1 MNESFLGKKIGNKI
15 PSSQLSSETTFSP
28 NSNNITLN
36 SPSFSPM
43 QINEEMNETNVK
55 FYFNNSKNNNSNQL
69 SIEEKKELRDL
80 LKRNK
85 IEIPPIVIY
94 EKEKYNNPFKN
105 IKINLKDDEINDG
118 KIPWIKDNSNTNKYK
133 GILKLH
139 FEIIDFYNFIKLTKK
154 EENIRYK
161 VFNNVMEVIN
171 KNYPNYKGEIFGSFP
186 QGLSLSNSDLDIFL
200 SFNNCPY
207 DKKEILKILSNILK
221 RLKQSGKFKKIF
233 LISAKVPIIKCLDKN
248 SGIKIDISIN
258 RKSNHISNSYVK
270 KIINNYPCIQYLTL
284 LIKFYLRQRKLND
297 THKGGISSIVIFNL
311 VYAYILYAK
320 KINKYNESILNLGSL
335 LIDFFEFFGYIFQY
349 KNIEINN
356 ECGGFFKIRKDN
368 DNNLMYL
375 NNPIDNKNMLK
386 NTYNFDRVILAFQNA
401 LNCLYNPNQ
410 PEKSYLSDFIIPNF
424 ILKRRSQIIEE
435 ENLISNQNKLLVK

>member
-1 MNESFLGKKIGNKI
+1 MNNSLLGKKKRNII
-15 PSSQLSSETTFSP
+15 QSSQQSSETTTSP
-28 NSNNITLN
+28 NSKNTNLN
-36 SPSFSPM
+36 SPSFSPI

-55 FYFNNSKNNNSNQL
+55 FYFNHFENNNSNKL
-69 SIEEKKELRDL
+69 SIEEKKELKDL
-80 LKRNK
+80 LKLNK
-85 IEIPPIVIY
+85 IDIPPIVIY

-105 IKINLKDDEINDG
+105 IKIHLKDDEINDG
-118 KIPWIKDNSNTNKYK
+118 KIPWIKDNSDTNKYT

-139 FEIIDFYNFIKLTKK
+139 YEIIDFYNFIKLTKK

-171 KNYPNYKGEIFGSFP
+171 KHYPNYKGEIFGSFP

-200 SFNNCPY
+200 SFKNCPN
-207 DKKEILKILSNILK
+207 DKKEILKILSNIL
-221 RLKQSGKFKKIF
+221 RILKQSGKFRKIF

-258 RKSNHISNSYVK
+258 KKSNYITNSYVK
-270 KIINNYPCIQYLTL
+270 SIINKYPCIQYLTL

-320 KINKYNESILNLGSL
+320 KINKYNENIINLGSI

-356 ECGGFFKIRKDN
+356 LCGGFFKIRNDN
-368 DNNLMYL
+368 DSNLLYL
-375 NNPIDNKNMLK
+375 NNPIDNQNMLK
-386 NTYNFDRVILAFQNA
+386 NTYNFERVILAFQNA

-424 ILKRRSQIIEE
+424 ILKRRSEIIE
-435 ENLISNQNKLLVK
+435 K

>member
-1 MNESFLGKKIGNKI
+1 
-15 PSSQLSSETTFSP
+15 
-28 NSNNITLN
+28 
-36 SPSFSPM
+36 
-43 QINEEMNETNVK
+43 MNETNVK
-55 FYFNNSKNNNSNQL
+55 FYFNHFENNNSNKL
-69 SIEEKKELRDL
+69 SIEEKKELKDL
-80 LKRNK
+80 LKLNK
-85 IEIPPIVIY
+85 IDIPPIVIY

-105 IKINLKDDEINDG
+105 IKIHLKDDEINDG
-118 KIPWIKDNSNTNKYK
+118 KIPWIKDNSDTNKYT

-139 FEIIDFYNFIKLTKK
+139 YEIIDFYNFIKLTKK

-258 RKSNHISNSYVK
+258 RKSNYITNSYVK
-270 KIINNYPCIQYLTL
+270 SIINKYPCIQYLTL

-320 KINKYNESILNLGSL
+320 KINKYNENIINLGSI

-356 ECGGFFKIRKDN
+356 LCGGFFKIRNDN
-368 DNNLMYL
+368 DSNLLYL
-375 NNPIDNKNMLK
+375 NNPIDNQNMLK
-386 NTYNFDRVILAFQNA
+386 NTYNFERVILAFQNA

-424 ILKRRSQIIEE
+424 ILKRRSEIIE
-435 ENLISNQNKLLVK
+435 K

>member
-1 MNESFLGKKIGNKI
+1 MNESLLGKKKRNII
-15 PSSQLSSETTFSP
+15 QSSQQSSETTTSP
-28 NSNNITLN
+28 NSKNTNLN
-36 SPSFSPM
+36 SPSFSPI

-55 FYFNNSKNNNSNQL
+55 FYFNHFENNNSNKL
-69 SIEEKKELRDL
+69 SIEEKKELKDL
-80 LKRNK
+80 LKLNK
-85 IEIPPIVIY
+85 IDIPPIVIY

-105 IKINLKDDEINDG
+105 IKIHLKDDEINDG
-118 KIPWIKDNSNTNKYK
+118 KIPWIKDNSDTNKYT

-139 FEIIDFYNFIKLTKK
+139 YEIIDFYNFIKLTKK

-171 KNYPNYKGEIFGSFP
+171 KHYPNYKGEIFGSFP

-200 SFNNCPY
+200 YFKNCPN
-207 DKKEILKILSNILK
+207 DKKEILKILSNIL
-221 RLKQSGKFKKIF
+221 RILKQSGKFRKIF

-258 RKSNHISNSYVK
+258 RKSNYITNSYVK
-270 KIINNYPCIQYLTL
+270 SIINKYPCIQYLTL

-311 VYAYILYAK
+311 IYAYILYAK
-320 KINKYNESILNLGSL
+320 KINKYNENIINLGSI

-356 ECGGFFKIRKDN
+356 LCGGFFKIRNDN
-368 DNNLMYL
+368 DSNLLYL
-375 NNPIDNKNMLK
+375 NNPIDNQNMLK
-386 NTYNFDRVILAFQNA
+386 NTYNFERVILAFQNA

-424 ILKRRSQIIEE
+424 ILKRRSEIIE
-435 ENLISNQNKLLVK
+435 K

>member
-1 MNESFLGKKIGNKI
+1 
-15 PSSQLSSETTFSP
+15 
-28 NSNNITLN
+28 
-36 SPSFSPM
+36 
-43 QINEEMNETNVK
+43 MNETNVK
-55 FYFNNSKNNNSNQL
+55 FYFNHFENNNSNKL
-69 SIEEKKELRDL
+69 SIEEKKELKDL
-80 LKRNK
+80 LKLNK
-85 IEIPPIVIY
+85 IDIPPIVIY

-105 IKINLKDDEINDG
+105 IKIHLKDDEINDG
-118 KIPWIKDNSNTNKYK
+118 KIPWIKDNSDTNKYS

-139 FEIIDFYNFIKLTKK
+139 YEIIDFYNFIKLTKK

-171 KNYPNYKGEIFGSFP
+171 KHYPNYKGEIFGSFP

-200 SFNNCPY
+200 YFKNCPN
-207 DKKEILKILSNILK
+207 DKKEILKILSNIL
-221 RLKQSGKFKKIF
+221 RILKQSGKFRKIF

-258 RKSNHISNSYVK
+258 KKSNYITNSYVK
-270 KIINNYPCIQYLTL
+270 SIINKYPCIQYLTL

-311 VYAYILYAK
+311 IYAYILYAK
-320 KINKYNESILNLGSL
+320 KINKYNENIINLGSI

-356 ECGGFFKIRKDN
+356 LCGGFFKIRNDN
-368 DNNLMYL
+368 DSNLLYL
-375 NNPIDNKNMLK
+375 NNPIDNQNMLK
-386 NTYNFDRVILAFQNA
+386 NTYNFERVILAFQNA
-401 LNCLYNPNQ
+401 LNCLYTPNQ

-424 ILKRRSQIIEE
+424 ILKRRSEIIE
-435 ENLISNQNKLLVK
+435 K

>member
-1 MNESFLGKKIGNKI
+1 MNENLLGKKKRNII
-15 PSSQLSSETTFSP
+15 QSSQQSSETTTSP
-28 NSNNITLN
+28 NSKNINLN
-36 SPSFSPM
+36 SPSFSHI

-55 FYFNNSKNNNSNQL
+55 FYFNHFENNNSNKL
-69 SIEEKKELRDL
+69 SIEEKKELKDL
-80 LKRNK
+80 LKLNK
-85 IEIPPIVIY
+85 IDIPPIVIY

-105 IKINLKDDEINDG
+105 IKIHLKDDEINDG
-118 KIPWIKDNSNTNKYK
+118 KIPWIKDNSDTNKYT

-139 FEIIDFYNFIKLTKK
+139 YEIIDFYNFIKLTKK

-171 KNYPNYKGEIFGSFP
+171 KHYPNYKGEIFGSFP

-200 SFNNCPY
+200 YFKNCPN
-207 DKKEILKILSNILK
+207 DKKEILKILSNIL
-221 RLKQSGKFKKIF
+221 RILKQSGKFRKIF
-233 LISAKVPIIKCLDKN
+233 VISAKVPIIKCLDKN

-258 RKSNHISNSYVK
+258 RKSNYIRNSYVK
-270 KIINNYPCIQYLTL
+270 SIINKYPCIQYLTL

-311 VYAYILYAK
+311 IYAYILYAK
-320 KINKYNESILNLGSL
+320 KINKYNENIINLGSI

-356 ECGGFFKIRKDN
+356 LCGGFFKIRNDN
-368 DNNLMYL
+368 DSNLLYL
-375 NNPIDNKNMLK
+375 NNPIDNQNMLK
-386 NTYNFDRVILAFQNA
+386 NTYNFERVILAFQNA

-424 ILKRRSQIIEE
+424 ILKRRSEIIE
-435 ENLISNQNKLLVK
+435 K

>member
-1 MNESFLGKKIGNKI
+1 MNDSLLGKKKRNII
-15 PSSQLSSETTFSP
+15 QSSQQSSETTTSP
-28 NSNNITLN
+28 NSKNTNLN
-36 SPSFSPM
+36 SPSFSPI

-55 FYFNNSKNNNSNQL
+55 FYFNHFENNNSNKL
-69 SIEEKKELRDL
+69 SIEEKKELKDL
-80 LKRNK
+80 LKLNK
-85 IEIPPIVIY
+85 IDIPPIVIY

-105 IKINLKDDEINDG
+105 IKIHLKDDEINDG
-118 KIPWIKDNSNTNKYK
+118 KIPWIKDNSDTNKYT

-139 FEIIDFYNFIKLTKK
+139 YEIIDFYNFIKLTKK

-171 KNYPNYKGEIFGSFP
+171 KHYPNYKGEIFGSFP

-200 SFNNCPY
+200 YFKNCPN
-207 DKKEILKILSNILK
+207 DKKEILKILSNIL
-221 RLKQSGKFKKIF
+221 RILKQSGKFRKIF

-258 RKSNHISNSYVK
+258 RKSNYITNSYVK
-270 KIINNYPCIQYLTL
+270 SIINKYPCIQYLTL

-320 KINKYNESILNLGSL
+320 KINKYNENIINLGSI

-356 ECGGFFKIRKDN
+356 LCGGFFKIRNDN
-368 DNNLMYL
+368 DSNLLYL
-375 NNPIDNKNMLK
+375 NNPIDNQNMLK
-386 NTYNFDRVILAFQNA
+386 NTYNFERVILAFQNA

-424 ILKRRSQIIEE
+424 ILKRRSEIIE
-435 ENLISNQNKLLVK
+435 K

>member
-1 MNESFLGKKIGNKI
+1 MNDSLLGKKKRNII
-15 PSSQLSSETTFSP
+15 QSSQQSSETTTSP
-28 NSNNITLN
+28 NSKNTNLN
-36 SPSFSPM
+36 SPSFSPI

-55 FYFNNSKNNNSNQL
+55 FYFNHFENNNSNKL
-69 SIEEKKELRDL
+69 SIEEKKELKDL
-80 LKRNK
+80 LKLNK
-85 IEIPPIVIY
+85 IDIPPIVIY

-105 IKINLKDDEINDG
+105 IKIHLKDDEINDG
-118 KIPWIKDNSNTNKYK
+118 KIPWIKDNSDTNKYS

-139 FEIIDFYNFIKLTKK
+139 YEIIDFYNFIKLTKK

-171 KNYPNYKGEIFGSFP
+171 KHYPNYKGEIFGSFP

-200 SFNNCPY
+200 YFKNCPN
-207 DKKEILKILSNILK
+207 DKKEILKILSNIL
-221 RLKQSGKFKKIF
+221 RILKQSGKFRKIF

-258 RKSNHISNSYVK
+258 KKSNYITNSYVK
-270 KIINNYPCIQYLTL
+270 SIINKYPCIQYLTL

-311 VYAYILYAK
+311 IYAYILYAK
-320 KINKYNESILNLGSL
+320 KINKYNENIINLGSI

-356 ECGGFFKIRKDN
+356 LCGGFFKIRNDN
-368 DNNLMYL
+368 DSNLLYL
-375 NNPIDNKNMLK
+375 NNPIDNQNMLK
-386 NTYNFDRVILAFQNA
+386 NTYNFERVILAFQNA

-424 ILKRRSQIIEE
+424 ILKRRSEIIE
-435 ENLISNQNKLLVK
+435 K

>member
-1 MNESFLGKKIGNKI
+1 MNDSLLGKKKRNII
-15 PSSQLSSETTFSP
+15 QSSQQSSETTTSP
-28 NSNNITLN
+28 NSKNTNLN
-36 SPSFSPM
+36 SPSFSPI

-55 FYFNNSKNNNSNQL
+55 FYFNHFENNNSNKL
-69 SIEEKKELRDL
+69 SIEEKKELKDL
-80 LKRNK
+80 LKLNK
-85 IEIPPIVIY
+85 IDIPPIVIY

-105 IKINLKDDEINDG
+105 IKIHLKDDEINDG
-118 KIPWIKDNSNTNKYK
+118 KIPWIKDNSDTNKYT

-139 FEIIDFYNFIKLTKK
+139 YEIIDFYNFIKLTKK

-171 KNYPNYKGEIFGSFP
+171 KHYPNYKGEIFGSFP

-200 SFNNCPY
+200 SFKNCPN
-207 DKKEILKILSNILK
+207 DKKEILKILSNIL
-221 RLKQSGKFKKIF
+221 RILKQSGKFRKIF

-258 RKSNHISNSYVK
+258 RKSNYITNSYVK
-270 KIINNYPCIQYLTL
+270 SIINKYPCIQYLTL

-320 KINKYNESILNLGSL
+320 KINKYNENIINLGSI

-356 ECGGFFKIRKDN
+356 LYGGFFKIRNDN
-368 DNNLMYL
+368 DSNLLYL
-375 NNPIDNKNMLK
+375 NNPIDNQNMLK
-386 NTYNFDRVILAFQNA
+386 NTYNFERVILAFQNA

-424 ILKRRSQIIEE
+424 ILKRRSEIIE
-435 ENLISNQNKLLVK
+435 K

>member
-1 MNESFLGKKIGNKI
+1 MNDSLLGKKKRNII
-15 PSSQLSSETTFSP
+15 QSSQQSSETTTSP
-28 NSNNITLN
+28 NSKNTNLN
-36 SPSFSPM
+36 SPSFSPI

-55 FYFNNSKNNNSNQL
+55 FYFNHFENNNSNKL
-69 SIEEKKELRDL
+69 SIEEKKELKDL
-80 LKRNK
+80 LKLNK
-85 IEIPPIVIY
+85 IDIPPIVIY

-105 IKINLKDDEINDG
+105 IKIHLKDDEIKDG
-118 KIPWIKDNSNTNKYK
+118 KIPWIKDNSDTNKNT

-139 FEIIDFYNFIKLTKK
+139 YEIIDFYNFIKLTKK

-171 KNYPNYKGEIFGSFP
+171 KHYPNYKGEIFGSFP

-200 SFNNCPY
+200 SFKNCPN
-207 DKKEILKILSNILK
+207 DKKEILKILSNIL
-221 RLKQSGKFKKIF
+221 RILKQSGKFRKIF

-258 RKSNHISNSYVK
+258 KKSNYITNSYVK
-270 KIINNYPCIQYLTL
+270 SIINKYPCIQYLTL

-311 VYAYILYAK
+311 IYAYILYAK
-320 KINKYNESILNLGSL
+320 KINKYNENIINLGSI

-356 ECGGFFKIRKDN
+356 LYGGFFKIRNDN
-368 DNNLMYL
+368 DSNLLYL
-375 NNPIDNKNMLK
+375 NNPIDNQNMLK
-386 NTYNFDRVILAFQNA
+386 NTYNFERVILAFQNA

-424 ILKRRSQIIEE
+424 ILKRRSEIIE
-435 ENLISNQNKLLVK
+435 K

>member
-1 MNESFLGKKIGNKI
+1 MNDSLLGKKKRNII
-15 PSSQLSSETTFSP
+15 QSSQQSSETTTSP
-28 NSNNITLN
+28 NSKNTNLN
-36 SPSFSPM
+36 SPSFSPI

-55 FYFNNSKNNNSNQL
+55 FYFNHFENNNSNKL
-69 SIEEKKELRDL
+69 SIEEKKELKDL
-80 LKRNK
+80 LKLNK
-85 IEIPPIVIY
+85 IDIPPIVIY

-105 IKINLKDDEINDG
+105 IKIHLKDDEINDG
-118 KIPWIKDNSNTNKYK
+118 KIPWIKDNSDTNKYT

-139 FEIIDFYNFIKLTKK
+139 YEIIDFYNFIKLTKK
-154 EENIRYK
+154 EENMRYK

-200 SFNNCPY
+200 YFKNCPN
-207 DKKEILKILSNILK
+207 DKKEILKILSNIL
-221 RLKQSGKFKKIF
+221 RILKQSGKFRKIF

-258 RKSNHISNSYVK
+258 RKSNYITNSYVK
-270 KIINNYPCIQYLTL
+270 SIINKYPCIQYLTL

-311 VYAYILYAK
+311 IYAYILYAK
-320 KINKYNESILNLGSL
+320 KINKYNENLLNLGSL

-356 ECGGFFKIRKDN
+356 LCGGFFKIRNDN
-368 DNNLMYL
+368 DSNLLYL
-375 NNPIDNKNMLK
+375 NNPIDNQNMLK
-386 NTYNFDRVILAFQNA
+386 NTYNFERVILAFQNA

-424 ILKRRSQIIEE
+424 ILKRRSEIIEKD
-435 ENLISNQNKLLVK
+435 NFQLNKNK

>member
-1 MNESFLGKKIGNKI
+1 MNDSLLGKKKRNII
-15 PSSQLSSETTFSP
+15 QSSQQSSETTTSP
-28 NSNNITLN
+28 NSKNTNLN
-36 SPSFSPM
+36 SPSFSPI

-55 FYFNNSKNNNSNQL
+55 FYFNHFENNNSNKL
-69 SIEEKKELRDL
+69 SIEEKKELKDL
-80 LKRNK
+80 LKLNK
-85 IEIPPIVIY
+85 IDIPPIVIY

-105 IKINLKDDEINDG
+105 IKIHLKDDEINDG
-118 KIPWIKDNSNTNKYK
+118 KIPWIKDNSDTNKYT

-139 FEIIDFYNFIKLTKK
+139 YEIIDFYNFIKLTKK

-171 KNYPNYKGEIFGSFP
+171 KHYPNYKGEIFGSFP

-200 SFNNCPY
+200 YFKNCPN
-207 DKKEILKILSNILK
+207 DKKEILKILSNIL
-221 RLKQSGKFKKIF
+221 RILKQSGKFRKIF

-258 RKSNHISNSYVK
+258 RKSNYITNSYVK
-270 KIINNYPCIQYLTL
+270 SIINKYPCIQYLTL

-311 VYAYILYAK
+311 IYAYILYAK
-320 KINKYNESILNLGSL
+320 KINKYNENIINLGSI

-356 ECGGFFKIRKDN
+356 LCGGFFKIRNDN
-368 DNNLMYL
+368 DSNLLYL
-375 NNPIDNKNMLK
+375 NNPIDNQNMLK
-386 NTYNFDRVILAFQNA
+386 NTYNFERVILAFQNA

-424 ILKRRSQIIEE
+424 ILKRRSEIIE
-435 ENLISNQNKLLVK
+435 K

>member
-1 MNESFLGKKIGNKI
+1 MNESLLGKKKRNII
-15 PSSQLSSETTFSP
+15 QSSQQSSETTTSP
-28 NSNNITLN
+28 NSKNTNLN
-36 SPSFSPM
+36 SPSFSPI

-55 FYFNNSKNNNSNQL
+55 FYFNHFENNNSNKL
-69 SIEEKKELRDL
+69 SIEEKKELKDL
-80 LKRNK
+80 LKLNK
-85 IEIPPIVIY
+85 IDIPPIVIY

-105 IKINLKDDEINDG
+105 IKIHLKDDEINDG
-118 KIPWIKDNSNTNKYK
+118 KIPWIKDNSDTNKYT

-139 FEIIDFYNFIKLTKK
+139 YEIIDFYNFIKLTKK

-171 KNYPNYKGEIFGSFP
+171 KHYPNYKGEIFGSFP

-200 SFNNCPY
+200 YFKNCPN
-207 DKKEILKILSNILK
+207 DKKEILKILSNIL
-221 RLKQSGKFKKIF
+221 RILKQSGKFRKIF

-258 RKSNHISNSYVK
+258 RKSNYITNSYVK
-270 KIINNYPCIQYLTL
+270 SIINKYPCIQYLTL

-320 KINKYNESILNLGSL
+320 KINKYNENIINLGSI

-356 ECGGFFKIRKDN
+356 LCGGFFKIRNDN
-368 DNNLMYL
+368 DSNLLYL
-375 NNPIDNKNMLK
+375 NNPIDNQNMLK
-386 NTYNFDRVILAFQNA
+386 NTYNFERVILAFQNA

-424 ILKRRSQIIEE
+424 ILKRRSEIIE
-435 ENLISNQNKLLVK
+435 K